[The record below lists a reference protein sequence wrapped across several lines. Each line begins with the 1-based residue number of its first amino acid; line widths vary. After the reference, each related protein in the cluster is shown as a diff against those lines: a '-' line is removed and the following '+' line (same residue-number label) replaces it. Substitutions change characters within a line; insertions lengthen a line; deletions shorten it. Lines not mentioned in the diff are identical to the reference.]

1 MAHQTLYGFRDGDE
15 IQGVVPPNGRRLT
28 LFTHTR
34 DNGTG
39 RVWIYELKS
48 GQWVEIGKIIGR
60 EGERFGQTAA
70 LARAGGIIAVGA
82 SFANDKKGAVRV
94 FNYLGGTVWE
104 QMGSDIE
111 GTLFSLSPSNRLYAF
126 DPIAYFTHTCTRVVF
141 YIFRGV
147 CRWQV
152 WLGHCFRV

>member
-1 MAHQTLYGFRDGDE
+1 MA
-15 IQGVVPPNGRRLT
+15 PNGRRLT

-48 GQWVEIGKIIGR
+48 KQWVEIGKIIGQ

-70 LARAGGIIAVGA
+70 LSKAGGIIAVGA
-82 SFANDKKGAVRV
+82 SFANDKKGAVRI

-111 GTLFSLSPSNRLYAF
+111 GMFLFSALRFFPPLGIDLKIRLNPILITSSFLQATLSMASLVGTLLLLLM
-126 DPIAYFTHTCTRVVF
+126 PIH
-141 YIFRGV
+141 
-147 CRWQV
+147 QP
-152 WLGHCFRV
+152 

>member
-15 IQGVVPPNGRRLT
+15 IQGVLAPNGRRLT

-39 RVWIYELKS
+39 RVWIHELKS
-48 GQWVEIGKIIGR
+48 GQWVEIGKIIGK

-104 QMGSDIE
+104 QLGSDIE
-111 GTLFSLSPSNRLYAF
+111 GTFSHSLLRI
-126 DPIAYFTHTCTRVVF
+126 DFTHSILLLTLPILAHVLVI

-152 WLGHCFRV
+152 WLGHCFRF